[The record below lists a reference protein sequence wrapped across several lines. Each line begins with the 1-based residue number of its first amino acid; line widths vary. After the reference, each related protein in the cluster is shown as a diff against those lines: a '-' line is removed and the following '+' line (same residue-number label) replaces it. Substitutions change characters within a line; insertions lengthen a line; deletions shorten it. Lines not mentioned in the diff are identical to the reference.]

1 MKPYC
6 YGGVCSACRFRRI
19 RGNQPR
25 YRGPCL
31 NGCGRLGRGGSG
43 FCGQCFRAIWRRSR
57 MVKELTGTDLALDA
71 IGEVLEHLKVEPPMQ
86 REAVRVAR
94 RLVRAIETGEL
105 LVRRNPDWRALA
117 ATAPPVSE

>member
-1 MKPYC
+1 
-6 YGGVCSACRFRRI
+6 
-19 RGNQPR
+19 
-25 YRGPCL
+25 
-31 NGCGRLGRGGSG
+31 
-43 FCGQCFRAIWRRSR
+43 